1 MGKIC
6 FNLGTRA
13 DVKASFHILYPIVMQ
28 ELILIFL
35 IVTHTVNV
43 MLIFIFFTVNM
54 ALIQKHFVFVLKH
67 VLNLCLLHSQEG

>member
-54 ALIQKHFVFVLKH
+54 ALI
-67 VLNLCLLHSQEG
+67 